1 MSGVTL
7 YNTSLY
13 CELCGM
19 LIIVHW
25 DAERKQ
31 MVGEHRGSDVS
42 YIDASQRYAID
53 NCPNLG
59 KLFAPPKAVEVE
71 K

>member
-1 MSGVTL
+1 MAGITL

-25 DAERKQ
+25 DAQRRQ

-42 YIDASQRYAID
+42 YMNASERERIDI
-53 NCPNLG
+53 CPNKG
-59 KLFAPPKAVEVE
+59 KLFRPPTAIEVE
-71 K
+71 